1 MATSKEPKAVV
12 TFSGLTI
19 NIPEDSFLE
28 YLSEWSGISVER
40 LRDMAVQEVEYL
52 DNDISFILESM

>member
-28 YLSEWSGISVER
+28 YLSEWSGISVEK